1 MEIKDTYIELLWY
14 LIAFLICCSVH
25 WKNRDKPK
33 GKYEKALGVL
43 PRQYFVVK
51 ILFFCGKYF
60 VHFLLFYLI
69 LMISTVCVSGRIKK
83 IEDEK
88 NHPTYYSFGKN
99 NRYLIDIELGQLYVQ
114 NKTNR
119 KILVHTVANVNGSPY
134 NDFLELSP
142 TQIGKVHNL
151 PTVFFNNDER
161 IKVPFFTNR
170 PGGFINAVNYC
181 E

>member
-1 MEIKDTYIELLWY
+1 MEIKDTYIESLWL
-14 LIAFLICCSVH
+14 LIAFIICGIIY
-25 WKNRDKPK
+25 WKNRNKPK
-33 GKYEKALGVL
+33 GKYEKIFVVL
-43 PRQYFVVK
+43 PKQYFVIK

-69 LMISTVCVSGRIKK
+69 LMISTLCVSGRIKK

-88 NHPTYYSFGKN
+88 NHPTYYSFGIN
-99 NRYLIDIELGQLYVQ
+99 NRYMIDIELGQLYVQ
-114 NKTNR
+114 NKMNR

-134 NDFLELSP
+134 YDYLELGP
-142 TQIGKVHNL
+142 AQIGKVHNL
-151 PTVFFNNDER
+151 PTVFFNNDEC

-170 PGGFINAVNYC
+170 PGGFINAVNYY